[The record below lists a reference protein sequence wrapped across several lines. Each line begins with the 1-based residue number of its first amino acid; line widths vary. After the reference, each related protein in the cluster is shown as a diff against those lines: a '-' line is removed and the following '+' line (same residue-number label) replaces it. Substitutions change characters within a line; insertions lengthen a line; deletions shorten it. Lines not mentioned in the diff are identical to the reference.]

1 MKKNHAILAGIAV
14 VIAMCAGTAYGVRAG
29 NAAVPIIAF
38 LAGVFLLFYLKNH
51 VDSIIEDEWTRLVE
65 QKATSMALNTTAVL
79 FTLIGLF
86 LATVSSEGRNYDQAV
101 YAIAAFLIFQV
112 IAQVTFTLYYTRTLR
127 GSGRGSGQ

>member
-1 MKKNHAILAGIAV
+1 MKKNHAIIAGIAV
-14 VIAMCAGTAYGVRAG
+14 VIAMCAGTVYGVRAG

-51 VDSIIEDEWTRLVE
+51 VDSVIEDEWTRLVE

-101 YAIAAFLIFQV
+101 YAIAAFLIFQA
-112 IAQVTFTLYYTRTLR
+112 IAQVAFTLYYTRTLR
-127 GSGRGSGQ
+127 GSGRGTGQ